1 LKTLLFDGETSIKNK
16 GNPFTHGNFLVS
28 FGWGFLD
35 SDHLGFTYYRD
46 ADFLSSFTAALAEA
60 EVIVGVNIK
69 FDIHW
74 LRKYNIVIP
83 EHVRVWD
90 CSIAEFILSGQ
101 KSVLPSM
108 DKMCDLYGLP
118 NKQGG
123 LEEYWNAGISTEDIP
138 YDIVKGY
145 QLGDIERTKQI
156 FKAQQ
161 ADTRLHKTPN
171 LEKLIYLD
179 GDDLLVLQDMEYN
192 GIKYD
197 ISNSISKAEVL
208 EEEAR
213 THTSFLLGLSADP
226 SINFGSPDQL
236 SAFLFGGEY
245 EVTTTEL
252 QTMVYK
258 SGPRKGEEY
267 TRNVTT
273 ERIRI
278 KHTGY
283 FNPPVGSELAKSTAE
298 RPVYSTADGV
308 LSQLRCVSKFQRR
321 IIESLQR
328 LTEIEKLTGTY
339 LRKLPKLIED
349 MKWGEYLHG
358 QFNQTIAATGR
369 LSSSK
374 PNMQNSPPISD
385 QMLITR
391 W

>member
-1 LKTLLFDGETSIKNK
+1 M
-16 GNPFTHGNFLVS
+16 
-28 FGWGFLD
+28 
-35 SDHLGFTYYRD
+35 
-46 ADFLSSFTAALAEA
+46 AEA

-90 CSIAEFILSGQ
+90 CSIAEFIMSGQ

-108 DKMCDLYGLP
+108 DKMCDLYELP

-213 THTSFLLGLSADP
+213 THTSFLLGLSADS

-283 FNPPVGSELAKSTAE
+283 FNPPVGSEL
-298 RPVYSTADGV
+298 YSTADGV

-349 MKWGEYLHG
+349 MEWGEYLHG

>member
-1 LKTLLFDGETSIKNK
+1 MRYLIFDGETSIKNK

-28 FGWGFLD
+28 FGYGLLD
-35 SDHLGFTYYRD
+35 SDSDRFTYYRD
-46 ADFLSSFTAALAEA
+46 ADFLTDFQQALKEA
-60 EVIVGVNIK
+60 DCIVGVNIK

-83 EHVRVWD
+83 EGVRVWD
-90 CSIAEFILSGQ
+90 CSLAEFIMAGQ

-108 DKMCDLYGLP
+108 DKMCDLYGIP

-123 LEEYWNAGISTEDIP
+123 LEEYWDAGISTENIP
-138 YDIVKGY
+138 LDVVRDY
-145 QLGDIERTKQI
+145 QMGDITRTKAI
-156 FKAQQ
+156 FLAQQ
-161 ADTRLHKTPN
+161 NDERLKKTPN
-171 LEKLIYLD
+171 LEQLIYLD

-197 ISNSISKAEVL
+197 IENSIAKAEVL
-208 EEEAR
+208 EEEA
-213 THTSFLLGLSADP
+213 SGIKSYLLELSIDP
-226 SINFGSPDQL
+226 EINFGSPDQL

-245 EVTTTEL
+245 DYTKTEVRTL
-252 QTMVYK
+252 QYK
-258 SGPRKGEEY
+258 SGPRKGEFY
-267 TRNVTT
+267 DRNVTT
-273 ERIRI
+273 ERRVIR
-278 KHTGY
+278 HTGY
-283 FNPPVGSELAKSTAE
+283 FNPPVGNELAKSTAE

-308 LSQLRCVSKFQRR
+308 LSQLKCRSKFQRR

-349 MKWGEYLHG
+349 MEWGEYLHG

-374 PNMQNSPPISD
+374 PNMQNSPPVSD